1 MSVHISET
9 RVVRGA
15 CPQDC
20 PDTCAFLYHVE
31 DGKLVEVT
39 GDPDHPMTRGGLC
52 VKLKDYAEHHYN
64 PDRLLHAMKRVGP
77 KGSGQ
82 FERITYDEALAEIKK
97 RWT

>member
-9 RVVRGA
+9 RVVKGA

-52 VKLKDYAEHHYN
+52 VKLKTT
-64 PDRLLHAMKRVGP
+64 P
-77 KGSGQ
+77 S
-82 FERITYDEALAEIKK
+82 ITTTPTACC
-97 RWT
+97 TQ